1 MTVGDP
7 RGIGPEIVVKALAD
21 SRVRE
26 RCDVVVIG
34 PDESGVQV
42 GESVGRWRGKGGAE
56 LAGELSG
63 LAIERAVQMATA
75 GEVDGIVTAPIDKS
89 ALHAGGYDYPGHTE
103 MLAHLT
109 GSRVAMMLSMTI
121 TPGSGTSAR
130 EFGSRSILYCVPS
143 SARSVTPGGLAGE
156 TLAP

>member
-1 MTVGDP
+1 MKARLAMTVGDP

-75 GEVDGIVTAPIDKS
+75 GEVDGIVTAPITDAPGFCRWYSRCDRIRSGS
-89 ALHAGGYDYPGHTE
+89 A
-103 MLAHLT
+103 
-109 GSRVAMMLSMTI
+109 
-121 TPGSGTSAR
+121 
-130 EFGSRSILYCVPS
+130 
-143 SARSVTPGGLAGE
+143 
-156 TLAP
+156 